1 MTRCPRTLQ
10 RRLFSLCLVFFMLLG
25 GALSWAAC
33 TPANQA
39 NPKEASSLTVAS
51 SAGSTA
57 DDTSAAAPSTDA
69 TETASESTAE
79 GSSAVTGG
87 SSATA
92 EGPSSQSS
100 SKQPSSEQAPKG
112 LAFPESVDPS
122 PELVGEK
129 PTEMITP
136 TYAKLF
142 CAAKYPQG
150 WTLVTLYDGQQ
161 FLVTPEAD
169 EEASKALEKVSSKD
183 KKIQLVNGYP
193 TRLYVAGS
201 SCFHYLRALGALSDV
216 RFASRKEDE
225 FRPGPVQ
232 EALQGDQIT
241 YVGKFNTPDY
251 ETLVK
256 DKCDFV
262 EETAQVKYHPEVME
276 KWASLKI
283 PALMDLSTYESH
295 PLGRAEWIKVYG
307 FLLGKEKEA
316 NAYFAKQEALSLE
329 NANLAP
335 TDQKV
340 IYFHVNSKKQV
351 RLRYPGN
358 FVDQLIS
365 MAGGTNLYTEENK
378 DLPEKLQKILANHD
392 GMSNFMSDDS
402 KYFSLDQESFFQTA
416 KDADCL
422 LYNSTSSVELKD
434 LKDLEELVPLISQ
447 FKAYQNHN
455 IWCAR
460 KYAFHETDRMGEKI
474 AEVRKILEAKG
485 DLSKID
491 LSKLEF
497 FYPVQ

>member
-1 MTRCPRTLQ
+1 MTRFPRTLQ

-69 TETASESTAE
+69 TE
-79 GSSAVTGG
+79 
-87 SSATA
+87 
-92 EGPSSQSS
+92 
-100 SKQPSSEQAPKG
+100 QAPKG

-122 PELVGEK
+122 PELGGEK

-150 WTLVTLYDGQQ
+150 WILVTLYDGQQ
-161 FLVTPEAD
+161 FLVTPQAD
-169 EEASKALEKVSSKD
+169 EEASKVLEEVSSKD
-183 KKIQLVNGYP
+183 NNIQLVNGYP

-201 SCFHYLRALGALSDV
+201 ACFHYLRALEALSDV
-216 RFASRKEDE
+216 RFASRKADE

-232 EALQGDQIT
+232 EALTGDQIT
-241 YVGKFNTPDY
+241 YMGKFNTPDY

-316 NAYFAKQEALSLE
+316 NEYFAKQEALSLE
-329 NANLAP
+329 NAALAP

-358 FVDQLIS
+358 FVDQLIT

-378 DLPEKLQKILANHD
+378 DLPEKLQKMLSNHD
-392 GMSNFMSDDS
+392 GMANFMSDDS

-416 KDADCL
+416 KDVNCL

-434 LKDLEELVPLISQ
+434 LKDLEERVPLISQ